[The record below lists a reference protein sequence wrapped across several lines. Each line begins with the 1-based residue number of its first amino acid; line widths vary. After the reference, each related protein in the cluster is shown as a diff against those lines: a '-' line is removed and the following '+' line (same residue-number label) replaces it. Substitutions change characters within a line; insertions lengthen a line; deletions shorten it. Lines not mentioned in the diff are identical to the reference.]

1 LFKVISKLSLS
12 AKTIIGVALIEIC
25 AFSFLILT
33 ETKIVRDTNR
43 ALYEESAHET
53 SELFTSSIT
62 NAVISFDIAEV
73 ESSITQYMMRET
85 VLAVTVI
92 AANDRVM
99 ASQTNPAFSEFNSV
113 IDSVEALL
121 FSQSV
126 NIINN

>member
-1 LFKVISKLSLS
+1 MSKLSIG

-33 ETKIVRDTNR
+33 ESAIVHDTNK
-43 ALYEESAHET
+43 ALYEESARGI

-73 ESSITQYMMRET
+73 ESTISQFMQRET
-85 VLAVTVI
+85 VLGVSVI

-99 ASQTNPAFSEFNSV
+99 AS
-113 IDSVEALL
+113 
-121 FSQSV
+121 
-126 NIINN
+126 